1 MCLAVN
7 KNLAMGPEI
16 RMTAL
21 VKSSRNFPKQLTD
34 QTRAVNH
41 EVLGTVPISGS
52 HI

>member
-1 MCLAVN
+1 M
-7 KNLAMGPEI
+7 KKILAMSPAT

-21 VKSSRNFPKQLTD
+21 VKSSRNFPNQLTD